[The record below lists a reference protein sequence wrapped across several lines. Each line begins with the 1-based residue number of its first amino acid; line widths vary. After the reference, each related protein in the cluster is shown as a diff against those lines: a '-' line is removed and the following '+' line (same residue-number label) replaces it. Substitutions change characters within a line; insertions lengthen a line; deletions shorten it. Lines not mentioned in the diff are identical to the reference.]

1 MLVGIEGRK
10 SCCLQGPCT
19 QQGQRLNTTALCFQD
34 TAGEEVHYLQQLVRR
49 ALGGPTS
56 NQKAQG
62 AREGSGKGRSEA
74 RADLRK
80 GGDADTRAEQ
90 DVWHEEQVSA
100 GEHKPISLNLP
111 LQPKKGTSAL
121 LGKKKKKKGE
131 NTGKRCLMEVAKRAS
146 FEAMPFPCS

>member
-1 MLVGIEGRK
+1 MQMPAGIEGRK
-10 SCCLQGPCT
+10 SCFLQGPCT

-80 GGDADTRAEQ
+80 GGDADPRAEQ
-90 DVWHEEQVSA
+90 EVRHKEQVSA
-100 GEHKPISLNLP
+100 GQHKPISLNLL

-121 LGKKKKKKGE
+121 LGKKK
-131 NTGKRCLMEVAKRAS
+131 GKTQARDALWK
-146 FEAMPFPCS
+146 